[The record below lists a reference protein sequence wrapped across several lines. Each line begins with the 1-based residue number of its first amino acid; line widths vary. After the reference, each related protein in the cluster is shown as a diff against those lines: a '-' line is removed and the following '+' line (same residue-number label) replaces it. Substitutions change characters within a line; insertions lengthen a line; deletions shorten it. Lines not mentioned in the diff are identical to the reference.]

1 MLTLYLAED
10 PNLEQ
15 LAQLEQLLR
24 ADITV
29 KFKEGQVEL
38 HQSGAARVRLVYRP
52 EPDPAW
58 PGLAAFNE
66 KERRVLTWLG
76 RGLTNRKIGRMTG
89 LAEKTVEKYV
99 SRILQK
105 MGVNRRGEVIRV
117 VAQSDWEPNFK
128 VQTEGNPSENGKI
141 EGDYP

>member
-66 KERRVLTWLG
+66 KERRVLSWLEQ
-76 RGLTNRKIGRMTG
+76 GLTNREIGQMTG
-89 LAEKTVEKYV
+89 LSEKTVEKYV
-99 SRILQK
+99 SRILRK
-105 MGVNRRGEVIRV
+105 MGVNSRRTVIRWA
-117 VAQSDWEPNFK
+117 AQNGRRSNFK
-128 VQTEGNPSENGKI
+128 VQTEGNSRKNGKLR
-141 EGDYP
+141 ENPP